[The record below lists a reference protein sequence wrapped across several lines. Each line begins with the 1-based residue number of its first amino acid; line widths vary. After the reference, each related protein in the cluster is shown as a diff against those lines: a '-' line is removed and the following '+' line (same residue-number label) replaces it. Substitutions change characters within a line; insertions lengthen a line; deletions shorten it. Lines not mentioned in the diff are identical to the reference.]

1 MFLKNWTSC
10 LDLQTLSSSTHAN
23 VDGIKQGER
32 EEKDESKIA
41 QNMVNRFEHRKVN
54 NTKYNTS
61 CITYLVTYNCNTIPQ
76 FA

>member
-1 MFLKNWTSC
+1 M
-10 LDLQTLSSSTHAN
+10 SSSTHAH

-41 QNMVNRFEHRKVN
+41 QNMVNRYRKHRKVN
-54 NTKYNTS
+54 KTKYNTS
-61 CITYLVTYNCNTIPQ
+61 CMTYLVTYNFNTIPQ